1 MTAAGRSIRTSQSA
15 GGTHDLTDLRRAPG
29 IRRAFLVLLAAAVAQ
44 GVGIA
49 AILPFF
55 HAIADERSVLPALA
69 ALLGLWLA
77 WGVLQA
83 VGIALARSHGYAL
96 AGPLQQRIGAHVSL
110 VPPGSLSGPAVG
122 TVSRLA
128 VGDVMNLITRP
139 AHLLDPLTCSVVIP
153 VTALTAA
160 AFVEPVLGLCALVL
174 LPLVLAAHRWC
185 GARVERSD
193 NELHEAAAEATAHL
207 IELAELQP
215 VLRSAGRADDPQGR
229 VGQALDEVDRRTRRM
244 LRSAIP
250 GLAGYTVVVQIMTAL
265 LVALIGVA
273 ALNGWIDAA
282 SILVLAVLVV
292 RTGEQL
298 LHAGEHAGASRL
310 AAAAQRR
317 IDDFLATPKLPE
329 PAREPV
335 TTRTATP
342 PAVDRCAARN
352 ETRAAEMPQDTQ
364 VSSQPTDSPTASG
377 PPPAPDRPLRTNGV
391 AVSLEDVS
399 VVYADG
405 TEALRDLSID
415 IPAGAIVAL
424 VGASG
429 AGKSTIVQ
437 LLTRMLDPT
446 SGAVRLDGVDLRDLG
461 SAGVAQLVAPVF
473 QQTYLFDDTLRANI
487 ALGRPGATAAEI
499 QAAGRVAGLDEVV
512 ARLPSGWDASV
523 GEGGMLLSSGERQR
537 VAIARAV
544 LKRAPLLVLDEFTSV
559 LDARTEAEVI
569 AALAAAVDGSTVVIV
584 THSPAVIAAADTVI
598 TITSPDNATPQLS
611 TQH

>member
-1 MTAAGRSIRTSQSA
+1 MTAAVRSIRTSQSA

-55 HAIADERSVLPALA
+55 RAIADERSVLPALA

-96 AGPLQQRIGAHVSL
+96 AGPLLQRIGAHVSL

-160 AFVEPVLGLCALVL
+160 AFVEPVLGLCGLVL
-174 LPLVLAAHRWC
+174 LPLVMAAHRWC

-207 IELAELQP
+207 IELAEQQP

-229 VGQALDEVDRRTRRM
+229 VGRALDEVDRRTRRM

-265 LVALIGVA
+265 LVTLIGVA

-329 PAREPV
+329 PAR
-335 TTRTATP
+335 P
-342 PAVDRCAARN
+342 PAIARGATRN
-352 ETRAAEMPQDTQ
+352 ETCAAEMPQDTH
-364 VSSQPTDSPTASG
+364 VSNRPSDSPMASG
-377 PPPAPDRPLRTNGV
+377 PPPAAHWPLRTNGV

-399 VVYADG
+399 VVYTDG
-405 TEALRDLSID
+405 TEALRDLSIY
-415 IPAGAIVAL
+415 IPAGATVAL

-446 SGAVRLDGVDLRDLG
+446 SGAVRLDGVDLRDWG

-473 QQTYLFDDTLRANI
+473 QQTYLFDDSLRANV

-499 QAAGRVAGLDEVV
+499 QAAGQVAGLDEVV
-512 ARLPSGWDASV
+512 ARLPSGWDATV

-569 AALAAAVDGSTVVIV
+569 ASLAAAVDGSTVVIV
-584 THSPAVIAAADTVI
+584 THSPAVIAAADSAI
-598 TITSPDNATPQLS
+598 TITSPDNATRQLS
-611 TQH
+611 THH